1 MTQNIILAIVVIVFL
16 LVAIEFVRHFLREN
30 GEAVTA
36 FINDTGYEKSD
47 DEIRKSA
54 AAKAKVADKQI
65 RYEQGGFVVPNAGKY
80 FCVSFELD
88 DGQCMEFHVEERVY
102 HHLWLGQ
109 TGTLRYDARQFH
121 SFDVDDT
128 AENLAKTFL

>member
-1 MTQNIILAIVVIVFL
+1 MTQNIILAVVIVVFV

-30 GEAVTA
+30 NEAVTA
-36 FINDTGYEKSD
+36 FINNTGYKESD
-47 DEIRKSA
+47 DEVTKPVTAR
-54 AAKAKVADKQI
+54 AKVADKQI

-80 FCVSFELD
+80 FCVSFELG

-102 HHLWLGQ
+102 HRLWLGQ
-109 TGTLRYDARQFH
+109 TGTLRYDARRFH